1 MRAETINTVD
11 LERYPIDD
19 LDGPVGRALVARCRS
34 ELASVGACD
43 LPGFLERQAV
53 EQIVAEI
60 PQWGAT
66 PHRTETTH
74 NIEFSGGE
82 AELADDDPL
91 RLQVRSAKSL
101 IAYDQIPDSS
111 PLRAFYESD
120 ELTAFIGAALGV
132 EPLFRQSDEI
142 GALNVMLYDSGDE
155 LGWHFDD
162 ADFVVTLMLQ
172 RPLAG
177 GAFEYVP
184 MLRTAD
190 DKNPRGVA
198 GLLAGDRTAVRT
210 MSPEPGTLALFQ
222 GHLSPHRVTP
232 IERNTQR
239 VNAVLAYSHTPDA
252 RLTASAR
259 RIFFG
264 RGEKP

>member
-1 MRAETINTVD
+1 MRAQTINTVD

-34 ELASVGACD
+34 ELAAVGACD
-43 LPGFLERQAV
+43 LPGFLERPAV

-60 PQWGAT
+60 PHWGAT

-111 PLRAFYESD
+111 PLRAVYESD
-120 ELTAFIGAALGV
+120 ELTAFVGAALGV

-155 LGWHFDD
+155 LGWHFDN

-172 RPLAG
+172 EPSAG

-190 DKNPRGVA
+190 DENPRGVA
-198 GLLAGDRTAVRT
+198 ALLAGDRAGVRT
-210 MSPEPGTLALFQ
+210 MSPEPGTLALFR

-232 IERNTQR
+232 IEGTTQR
-239 VNAVLAYSHTPDA
+239 INAVLAYSHMPDA

-264 RGEKP
+264 REEEA

>member
-1 MRAETINTVD
+1 MSAQTIDTVD

-19 LDGPVGRALVARCRS
+19 LDGPAGRDLVARCRA
-34 ELASVGACD
+34 ELAAVGACD
-43 LPGFLERQAV
+43 LPGFLERRAI

-60 PQWGAT
+60 PRRGVT

-101 IAYDQIPDSS
+101 IAYDRIPESS
-111 PLRAFYESD
+111 PLRAVYESD
-120 ELTAFIGAALGV
+120 ELTAFVGAALGV

-142 GALNVMLYDSGDE
+142 GARNVMLYDSGDE
-155 LGWHFDD
+155 LGWHFDN

-172 RPLAG
+172 APLAG

-184 MLRTAD
+184 TPRTAD
-190 DKNPRGVA
+190 DRNPRGVA
-198 GLLAGDRTAVRT
+198 ALLEGDRTGVRT
-210 MSPEPGTLALFQ
+210 MSPEPGTLALFR
-222 GHLSPHRVTP
+222 GTP
-232 IERNTQR
+232 
-239 VNAVLAYSHTPDA
+239 SA
-252 RLTASAR
+252 RTASR
-259 RIFFG
+259 PS
-264 RGEKP
+264 RGAPRASTPCSRTPTPPTPG